1 MKVFHQSQYPDVTD
15 LTGYKTKSLGLL
27 VTVRWCFLAE
37 RKKINWVFESFNE
50 SLLTASQHTSLSYS
64 AFTILSILL
73 SVYQRFEEWIA
84 HHTMLAVSKSV
95 FVFVI
100 ELTCFIDNLIPK
112 FFRFSMKHL
121 LYFRFF

>member
-37 RKKINWVFESFNE
+37 RKKNNWVFESFNE

-73 SVYQRFEEWIA
+73 SVYQRFEEWVA
-84 HHTMLAVSKSV
+84 HHIMLAVSKWV

-100 ELTCFIDNLIPK
+100 ELTCFIDN
-112 FFRFSMKHL
+112 
-121 LYFRFF
+121 

>member
-1 MKVFHQSQYPDVTD
+1 MLHQSQYPDVTD

-27 VTVRWCFLAE
+27 LVTVRWCFLAE
-37 RKKINWVFESFNE
+37 RKKNNWVFESFNE

-100 ELTCFIDNLIPK
+100 ELTCFIDN
-112 FFRFSMKHL
+112 
-121 LYFRFF
+121 

>member
-1 MKVFHQSQYPDVTD
+1 MLHQSQYPDVTD

>member
-1 MKVFHQSQYPDVTD
+1 MLHQSQYPDVTD

-27 VTVRWCFLAE
+27 LVTVRWCFLAE
-37 RKKINWVFESFNE
+37 RKKNNWVFESFNE
-50 SLLTASQHTSLSYS
+50 SLLTASQHASLSYS